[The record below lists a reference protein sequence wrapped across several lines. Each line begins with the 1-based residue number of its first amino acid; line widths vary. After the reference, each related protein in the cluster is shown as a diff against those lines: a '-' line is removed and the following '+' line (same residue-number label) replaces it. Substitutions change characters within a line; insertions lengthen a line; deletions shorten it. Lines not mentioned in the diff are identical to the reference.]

1 MARRVK
7 ETDVILAVIIEKYAV
22 IIEKYA
28 VMSERISAVL
38 GKS

>member
-22 IIEKYA
+22 
-28 VMSERISAVL
+28 MSERISAVL